1 MCKTKKDV
9 LVLFKTHL
17 DIGYTDSAKN
27 VTDKYLNTFIPNAI
41 KVGNELLNTET
52 PFVWTTG
59 SWLIWQA
66 LKNDT
71 DGSVEQAI
79 KDGIIRWHALPCT
92 THTELMSKKLFE
104 YGVSIS
110 QKLDKRFGKKT
121 IAAKMTDVPGHTMGI
136 VPVLADAEIEFL
148 HLGVNTATPLPP
160 VPPVF
165 KWRCD
170 DKEITVIYQ
179 SSYGKPMEFDDFVI
193 YFAHTYDNAGPQSS
207 AEINEIYDKI
217 YARISDL

>member
-1 MCKTKKDV
+1 M
-9 LVLFKTHL
+9 LFKTHL

-110 QKLDKRFGKKT
+110 QKLDKRFGKK
-121 IAAKMTDVPGHTMGI
+121 
-136 VPVLADAEIEFL
+136 L
-148 HLGVNTATPLPP
+148 LPP
-160 VPPVF
+160 
-165 KWRCD
+165 K
-170 DKEITVIYQ
+170 
-179 SSYGKPMEFDDFVI
+179 
-193 YFAHTYDNAGPQSS
+193 
-207 AEINEIYDKI
+207 
-217 YARISDL
+217 